1 MAPPSLL
8 AGLTSEEGQALEAR
22 VFTGIFPGA
31 CVEIREEFDENSQVQ
46 QRQQKK
52 LRLSSVASPDTAR
65 ISGEW
70 PTPPGGQHLPAQH
83 PTNEDVESP
92 TTPQDFLF
100 PTPPSFRQSV
110 IHRAASREKPLAPV
124 PMLKI
129 GDETPASKREPLI
142 DEIASCLREWH
153 STNLHQLL
161 LNRQYDRLEEMSQIV
176 TRLDTARRQL
186 HHRILTDEELKSVR
200 ESAVWDLVHGNR
212 ILSGEVIVRSLSQGG
227 RMLTAEDSAMEV
239 SSLQSMM
246 SLLNEQPTETKDPRT
261 LHHVRVHLK
270 GIQNKY
276 GSALSLLLSLCT
288 RDATGNVR
296 NVSEPFAIDAPVED
310 VLASIDDAHLDW
322 RTIFIDLSSADITGT
337 PGKQTQ
343 LILVIKSITTE
354 PVRENKAR
362 PQGAPPSSDGSLS
375 TTSKY
380 LNTPGR
386 SSSFLPGR
394 RSVMFGFGSRKG
406 VGSVQDLDFRPLTG
420 ETMRAKTPDFGS
432 EKKEPTKLVKRITG
446 IAALDVTDFLQAEGA
461 AEREL
466 TLWSAPSQIADGFN
480 ANDTDLE
487 SDEIQ
492 EQTLAGALLGASNGL
507 RGARGI
513 AKLKVAFHSFVH
525 SSSDQLIQLRPTL
538 LQSIAITQKMGFNE
552 APEQPRSDIYIT
564 LSEALLASTGFLSHP
579 RHGSVPLPS
588 VSELCNLQLTIEVR
602 NAAGDRIETCIFPS
616 ANSTGFTAWRT
627 VAAERGERWNQTV
640 RLAVPAEEVPG
651 SHIVMSIA
659 DASTT
664 FPFAL
669 CWMPLWAQDAFVRD
683 GEHLLALHKY
693 DEETSEMVSG
703 KRAYLGLPWNAKAK
717 DEAVTGTMATLKLE
731 TYLCSTQYSQDPTL
745 LGIIK
750 WRDQRSKDLVS
761 TLRRY
766 LFVPE
771 IEVVKLLGDVLDALF
786 EMLVQYAGNDE
797 IEDLTFHALVTTLS
811 IANDNRFDLQPRI
824 DEYTNNRFK
833 YPFAFPCLTRS
844 FRRLLQ
850 DPTESN
856 NATRLRQA
864 CKVGRKVFK
873 FTITARKQQ
882 IAKEV
887 DIGIKSHAPTIARD
901 LEPIFQDMQRV
912 MLSSKPTLI
921 GTKTLMV
928 QNFDKWLLELTDV
941 LSSADILGIAIQF
954 LDSCSDVSGK
964 LVLYRLL
971 LIQRIT
977 AARLFHASQDE
988 PIWDRTVVRWTAPY
1002 WKTSAITSQQS
1013 RDQIRLC
1020 CSVVASQ
1027 RSASSFMSSQWM
1039 PDLTRAYLA
1048 LQKQP
1053 QPPQNTL
1060 SSLFPFSYP
1069 FQAKPISRTVQF
1081 DESLIEISSILAEL
1095 SSDVNYYPDLTNE
1108 ELAGFLCDLLRVLTS
1123 VLNCEAFPSSWLT
1136 LYMYH
1141 HKASLQA
1148 LQAIF
1153 IILKERFL
1161 PPPEEADAF
1170 STEVWS
1176 SYITALLKL
1185 VASEALFLET
1195 FQEQKRRAAWKIAG
1209 DVRELGAELLQQSWD
1224 VIAWESS
1231 DDQRTQYGL
1240 DRMGG
1245 YQVQYVPG
1253 LVGQV
1258 TELCLSVHEGLRGVA
1273 IMVLKSMILNEWD
1286 LSQDLHVIETAMITC
1301 LDQMSKRKTLN
1312 DGMLQKAFVGDL
1324 LAQFEPYDD
1333 NKHVDLVTAVKGLAD
1348 VVDELLDL
1356 LVAVHSA
1363 GAGGEAIQ
1371 LVDTIRL
1378 LEFLKDMQRE
1388 SLYIGYVHRLAQI
1401 QIDANNLTEA
1411 GLALRMH
1418 ADLYEWDHS
1427 KQVHEIA
1434 EPHLPSQTAFERKEH
1449 LYFEIIKQF
1458 EEGAAWQQALSVY
1471 TELAQVYATNAFDF
1485 AKLARTQRAM
1495 AAIYE
1500 RIHRGEVE
1508 GSRFFRVLF
1517 RGMGFPSNLRAKEF
1531 IFDGSSGDRVSS
1543 FGDKLLQQYPA
1554 ARIVTG
1560 TVEREIEGQY
1570 ISLYPVGPQKDL
1582 VHPVNRRSKVSQSIR
1597 DYFMLASP
1605 NQFTMSSRR
1614 QASASAGVAD
1624 QTQAKTVYTT
1634 SETFPNILRRSEI
1647 INTEVVQMSALQIG
1661 VERTTRKTQDLL
1673 SQLSK
1678 AQSGDDT
1685 IMISLTETLRPLVR
1699 HKSTGTVAEYWKLL
1713 PQPQARKVEDV
1724 SQDETSKIT
1733 MTPLQEALKVALL
1746 DHAWAIGR
1754 CLPIYA
1760 KPAHQTV
1767 RAELTKGTSHDL
1779 PSLAITADSKAE
1791 FEATFAPILDA
1802 MSSASGSNN
1811 DRPWLWDLTSRNPE
1825 SVVPSTT
1832 RSRVESDTRAG
1843 ASEPLKTFAPAP
1855 IPARDVQSTF
1865 ERRNGV
1871 KPLNQHEPILLS
1883 SRTSLEFEP
1892 EIRLGRYI
1900 PNGTSGATANATA
1913 ALEDEDASSSRH
1925 SNSSSRQSRMG
1936 SMTKRLSQM
1945 GIGKMSSREKV
1956 KSSVATVQ
1964 E

>member
-1 MAPPSLL
+1 MPWRPLSRIAFAVCTYPFTATTTADLPLQIGDELYVIEEGGKNGAWLRGYLVAPPSLL
-8 AGLTSEEGQALEAR
+8 AGLTSEKGQALEAR
-22 VFTGIFPGA
+22 VFTGIFPSA

-46 QRQQKK
+46 QRQQKNAK
-52 LRLSSVASPDTAR
+52 HSSVASPPAAR

-70 PTPPGGQHLPAQH
+70 PTPPGGQPLPARH
-83 PTNEDVESP
+83 SPAEDVESP
-92 TTPQDFLF
+92 STTQDFVF

-212 ILSGEVIVRSLSQGG
+212 LLSGEVIVRSLSHGG
-227 RMLTAEDSAMEV
+227 RMLTAEDSALEV
-239 SSLQSMM
+239 SSLQSVM
-246 SLLNEQPTETKDPRT
+246 SLLDEQPTETKDPRT

-288 RDATGNVR
+288 RDASGNVR

-310 VLASIDDAHLDW
+310 VLASIEDVHLDW
-322 RTIFIDLSSADITGT
+322 RTLFTDLSSADITGT
-337 PGKQTQ
+337 PGKQTR
-343 LILVIKSITTE
+343 LILVIKSITSE
-354 PVRENKAR
+354 LVRENKPR
-362 PQGAPPSSDGSLS
+362 PQGTPPSSNGNSS
-375 TTSKY
+375 STSKY
-380 LNTPGR
+380 LTAPGR

-394 RSVMFGFGSRKG
+394 RSVMFGFGSRRG
-406 VGSVQDLDFRPLTG
+406 NGSAQESDSRPTTS
-420 ETMRAKTPDFGS
+420 ETVRAKTPEFGS
-432 EKKEPTKLVKRITG
+432 EKNITKKPVKRITG

-466 TLWSAPSQIADGFN
+466 TLWSAPTQIAEGYN
-480 ANDTDLE
+480 ADETDLE
-487 SDEIQ
+487 SDEVQ
-492 EQTLAGALLGASNGL
+492 EQTLVGALLGASNGL

-513 AKLKVAFHSFVH
+513 AKMKVAFHSFVH
-525 SSSDQLIQLRPTL
+525 FSSDQLIQLRPTL
-538 LQSIAITQKMGFNE
+538 LQNIAVTQKMGFNE
-552 APEQPRSDIYIT
+552 APELARSDIYIT

-588 VSELCNLQLTIEVR
+588 IGDLCNLQLTIEVR
-602 NAAGDRIETCIFPS
+602 NAAGERIEACIFPS
-616 ANSTGFTAWRT
+616 SNSTGFTAWRT

-640 RLAVPAEEVPG
+640 RLAVPADEVPG

-659 DASTT
+659 DASTA

-731 TYLCSTQYSQDPTL
+731 TYLCSTQYSQDPIL
-745 LGIIK
+745 LGVIK
-750 WRDQRSKDLVS
+750 WRDQRSKDLIS

-771 IEVVKLLGDVLDALF
+771 IEVVKLLGDVFDALF

-811 IANDNRFDLQPRI
+811 INNDNRFDLQPRI
-824 DEYTNNRFK
+824 DEYTKNRFQ

-856 NATRLRQA
+856 NATRLRQT

-873 FTITARKQQ
+873 FIVTARMQQ

-887 DIGIKSHAPTIARD
+887 DIGIKSHAPTIAKD

-912 MLSSKPTLI
+912 MLSSKPTLV

-941 LSSADILGIAIQF
+941 LSSADILGIAVQF

-977 AARLFHASQDE
+977 SARLFRASQDE
-988 PIWDRTVVRWTAPY
+988 STWDRTVVRLTSPY
-1002 WKTSAITSQQS
+1002 WKASATTSQQS

-1027 RSASSFMSSQWM
+1027 RAASAFMSSHWM
-1039 PDLTRAYLA
+1039 PELTRAYLA

-1053 QPPQNTL
+1053 QPPQKNL
-1060 SSLFPFSYP
+1060 SSLFPTSYP
-1069 FQAKPISRTVQF
+1069 FPTKPHSRSDSF
-1081 DESLIEISSILAEL
+1081 DESLVEISSILAEL
-1095 SSDVNYYPDLTNE
+1095 SSDAKYYPDLPDQ
-1108 ELAGFLCDLLRVLTS
+1108 ELAVFICDLLRVLTS
-1123 VLNCEAFPSSWLT
+1123 VLSCEAFPSSWLT

-1153 IILKERFL
+1153 VILTARFL
-1161 PPPEEADAF
+1161 PPPEEADSF
-1170 STEVWS
+1170 WTDVWS
-1176 SYITALLKL
+1176 AFFTVLLTL
-1185 VASEALFLET
+1185 VASDALFLET

-1231 DDQRTQYGL
+1231 DEQHTQYGL

-1273 IMVLKSMILNEWD
+1273 IMVLKSMIINEWD
-1286 LSQDLHVIETAMITC
+1286 LSQDLHVIETAMINC

-1333 NKHVDLVTAVKGLAD
+1333 NKHVELVTAVKSLAD
-1348 VVDELLDL
+1348 VIDELLDL

-1363 GAGGEAIQ
+1363 EIGGEAIQ

-1401 QIDANNLTEA
+1401 QIDANNFTEA

-1418 ADLYEWDHS
+1418 ADLYEWDHQR
-1427 KQVHEIA
+1427 QVPEIT
-1434 EPHLPSQTAFERKEH
+1434 EPRMPSQTAFERKEQ
-1449 LYFEIIKQF
+1449 LYFETIKQF
-1458 EEGAAWQQALSVY
+1458 EEGSAWQQALSVY
-1471 TELAQVYATNAFDF
+1471 TELTQVYATNAFDF

-1500 RIHRGEVE
+1500 RIHRGEVQ

-1517 RGMGFPSNLRAKEF
+1517 RGMGFSSSLRAKEF
-1531 IFDGSSGDRVSS
+1531 IFEGSSTDRVSS
-1543 FGDKLLQQYPA
+1543 FGDKLLQQYPS
-1554 ARIVTG
+1554 ARTVTG
-1560 TVEREIEGQY
+1560 TVEGEIEGQY

-1614 QASASAGVAD
+1614 QASSGAGVD
-1624 QTQAKTVYTT
+1624 HQTQAKTIYTT
-1634 SETFPNILRRSEI
+1634 AETFPNILRRSEI
-1647 INTEVVQMSALQIG
+1647 VDTEVVQLSATQIG
-1661 VERTTRKTQDLL
+1661 VERTVRKTQDLL

-1678 AQSGDDT
+1678 AQGGDDAS
-1685 IMISLTETLRPLVR
+1685 MISLTEILRPLVR
-1699 HKSTGTVAEYWKLL
+1699 SKSSGTVAEYWKLV
-1713 PQPQARKVEDV
+1713 PQSQGSNVEDV
-1724 SQDETSKIT
+1724 SHEETSEFT
-1733 MTPLQEALKVALL
+1733 MSPLQEALKVALL

-1754 CLPIYA
+1754 CLPLYA

-1767 RAELTKGTSHDL
+1767 RAELTKGR
-1779 PSLAITADSKAE
+1779 
-1791 FEATFAPILDA
+1791 
-1802 MSSASGSNN
+1802 
-1811 DRPWLWDLTSRNPE
+1811 RP
-1825 SVVPSTT
+1825 
-1832 RSRVESDTRAG
+1832 
-1843 ASEPLKTFAPAP
+1843 
-1855 IPARDVQSTF
+1855 
-1865 ERRNGV
+1865 
-1871 KPLNQHEPILLS
+1871 
-1883 SRTSLEFEP
+1883 SRTFS
-1892 EIRLGRYI
+1892 
-1900 PNGTSGATANATA
+1900 
-1913 ALEDEDASSSRH
+1913 
-1925 SNSSSRQSRMG
+1925 
-1936 SMTKRLSQM
+1936 
-1945 GIGKMSSREKV
+1945 
-1956 KSSVATVQ
+1956 
-1964 E
+1964 